1 MKKRLINTEKPIS
14 KPVEKQFL
22 ASKSFP
28 IVGIGASAGGLEA
41 LEKFFGNMPNNAGL
55 AFVVIQ
61 HLDPNYV
68 GMMPELLQRATKMKV
83 LRVKDAMKILPNH
96 IYVIPPNKSMSILNG
111 NLFLFEPIETRGLR
125 LPIDYFFSSLANDME
140 DKSIGIILSG
150 MGSDG
155 SLGLKAIKEKQGIT
169 LVQDPLTAK
178 FEGMPQSAI
187 KTVNVDVLASADQ
200 LPEKLMT
207 ILKKN
212 KENTNKIMIGEKSKS
227 NLEKIIL
234 LIRSQTGHDFSLYKN
249 NTLYR
254 RIERRMNVHQ
264 IEKIE
269 SYVRFLQENPNELEI
284 LFKEL
289 LIGVTN
295 FFRDTAVWN
304 KLKNDV
310 LPKLFENLPDGYVLR
325 AWVTACSA
333 GEEAYSLA
341 IIFAEAY
348 EKIKLKKNITLQI
361 FASDID
367 SDAIEKARKG
377 FYSESILED
386 VSQERINAF
395 FTKEETGFR
404 VNSKIRE
411 MVVFASHNVIKD
423 PPFTKLNLL
432 FCRNLLIYLEP
443 ELQKKLMSLFHYSLN
458 KNGVMVLG
466 SAENENSQKN
476 LFTIIDSKLKIY
488 KRNSISSN
496 NKLLDFPD
504 SFKYTNKQAIS
515 EMKPV
520 KNTENI
526 QTLANQL
533 LLQNFAP
540 ASVLINS
547 EGDILYITGRTG
559 KYLEPAAGKA
569 NWNIYAMA
577 REGLRNE
584 LPGAIR
590 KVKQSY
596 EPLKLNNIKIG
607 VNKETQLVNLTLQMI
622 EKPEAIKETIMI
634 VFNDITENQGSNV
647 TLKKGSKNTSNY
659 EKELE
664 LELQQANEE
673 IQSVREEMQTAQEEL
688 KSTNEEMQSTNEEL
702 QSTNEEL
709 TTSKEEMQS
718 LNEELQTVNVEL
730 QSKVSDLMSANNDM
744 KNLLNSTDIATLFL
758 DKELNIRRFTDQLTK
773 IFKLRQTDIGRPFT
787 DMVNNLEYPE
797 IADHAREVLRTLVYK
812 ETPISTTENKWFTVR
827 IMPYRTFDDHIDG
840 LVITFID
847 ITKAKSL
854 ETELHKTIGL
864 LRQHN
869 IPEL

>member
-577 REGLRNE
+577 REGLSNE